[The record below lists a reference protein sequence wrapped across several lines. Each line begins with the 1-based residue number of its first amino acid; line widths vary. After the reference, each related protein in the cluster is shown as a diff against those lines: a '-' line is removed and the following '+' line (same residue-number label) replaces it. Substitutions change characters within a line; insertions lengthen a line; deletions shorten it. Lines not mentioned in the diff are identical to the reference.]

1 MTKISTNT
9 IQTWKP
15 SEVSLK
21 DAYYIVGFSD
31 GEGSFNISFRK
42 REDHLIGWKI
52 APVFNISQKELL
64 PLTFIKKHLKCGTIR
79 SRNDGVW
86 VYEVNNKIA
95 LETHIIPFFEHFPSI
110 SDQKKI
116 ALRSLKNILLLLK
129 ECLGIPNDSEFK
141 QILALRNHAHANMSK
156 RTYTDQELLDRFHAF
171 SLKNKDKID
180 AKIKGS
186 STLTL

>member
-1 MTKISTNT
+1 M
-9 IQTWKP
+9 
-15 SEVSLK
+15 
-21 DAYYIVGFSD
+21 
-31 GEGSFNISFRK
+31 
-42 REDHLIGWKI
+42 
-52 APVFNISQKELL
+52 
-64 PLTFIKKHLKCGTIR
+64 
-79 SRNDGVW
+79 
-86 VYEVNNKIA
+86 
-95 LETHIIPFFEHFPSI
+95 
-110 SDQKKI
+110 
-116 ALRSLKNILLLLK
+116 RSLKNILLLLK

>member
-1 MTKISTNT
+1 MTKLFTNT

-52 APVFNISQKELL
+52 APVFNISQKELV

-79 SRNDGVW
+79 PRKDGVW
-86 VYEVNNKIA
+86 VYEVNGKTA
-95 LETHIIPFFEHFPSI
+95 LAAYIIPFFEHFPSI

-116 ALRSLKNILLLLK
+116 ALRSLKKILLLLK
-129 ECLGIPNDSEFK
+129 ECQGLPNDLEFK
-141 QILALRNHAHANMSK
+141 EILALRNHAHANMSK
-156 RTYTDQELLDRFHAF
+156 RTYTDQELLDRFHEF
-171 SLKNKDKID
+171 SLKNKEKIHL
-180 AKIKGS
+180 KRKG
-186 STLTL
+186 